1 MVGHSKIK
9 FCYVWV
15 KSVARAVIT
24 YNTINTLDF
33 GSGKST
39 NSEYEAYYDHLQI
52 WRPYN
57 IIGNESLNLSDHFHN
72 VLIKEFC
79 INKKKMHQF
88 KGSEKDVR
96 GYSSA
101 RKFCKSLIAK
111 SKINKSFIYEY
122 GNSNTITVKQ
132 VATIFKKIF
141 EKVFDK
147 KIKYNFNSSVMN
159 INIIK
164 SNKLVR
170 SLDSKENSY
179 KIIMKYYLSK
189 IKFYE
194 K

>member
-1 MVGHSKIK
+1 
-9 FCYVWV
+9 
-15 KSVARAVIT
+15 
-24 YNTINTLDF
+24 
-33 GSGKST
+33 
-39 NSEYEAYYDHLQI
+39 
-52 WRPYN
+52 
-57 IIGNESLNLSDHFHN
+57 
-72 VLIKEFC
+72 
-79 INKKKMHQF
+79 
-88 KGSEKDVR
+88 
-96 GYSSA
+96 
-101 RKFCKSLIAK
+101 
-111 SKINKSFIYEY
+111 
-122 GNSNTITVKQ
+122 

-141 EKVFDK
+141 EKIFDK